1 MKAASQPNA
10 AMDLSQRVYAR
21 LLRLYP
27 RAHREEYGGAMAQLF
42 RDECRDAWNWGRG
55 WGLVWLWLRVLPDLM
70 KTAMTERLSNRGER
84 KIMVKKTFGEI
95 RQRPMLW
102 VLFAVV
108 AGGVFMMVLLAGT
121 IYTFI
126 LPEAYASKARIKVER
141 QIPDTAKAEGRPSM
155 RGIYDPYFI
164 RTEIEVI
171 QSEKILDQ
179 VIDKLDLNTVWGNKY
194 NLLKLK
200 NSESRAL
207 LRRMIDVRPARNT
220 SLIDITVFSGDR
232 EEAKRI
238 ANTTAEVFQTYRQQ
252 QWEYLVKSQF
262 ENAKEEFAKLK
273 DQLRSEL
280 ADKTNDPKVVDEKIT
295 ETIAQ
300 AGKVWNER
308 QQQEAANGGILT
320 EPRVEI
326 IEHAEVG
333 FRPVRPNK
341 PLNIFLSG
349 VVGALAGVF
358 CGGVIVFGLARG
370 MRSKPAAV

>member
-1 MKAASQPNA
+1 
-10 AMDLSQRVYAR
+10 
-21 LLRLYP
+21 
-27 RAHREEYGGAMAQLF
+27 
-42 RDECRDAWNWGRG
+42 
-55 WGLVWLWLRVLPDLM
+55 VWLWLRVLPDLM